1 MKTKTLLLAAAAVA
15 ACHLEAKPSFFLPE
29 TIYAA
34 PGVECNVYF
43 TDIFDSFTPN
53 RYVFEALS
61 EKGATQVERWF
72 WTPAPEDAGKCV
84 PLVIKA
90 WSDDAAVAT
99 VTTRVQVARA
109 PAPDAAS
116 RKVTFALLA
125 ASLTNS
131 RYQDQIKKD
140 MLDHGY
146 PLFTPVG
153 SNKPKDPLGAA
164 HDGYGG
170 FTFESFLTR
179 YALSTDE
186 IDNLQSEAERDQ
198 LRRFGEK
205 IPAGQEWRRGL
216 LKSPLV
222 KLVNGEKVVDA
233 HRWLAK
239 VNEGKAP
246 DIIAIELGVNGTFAQ
261 TESRLD
267 AHIRDS
273 QIVSAKKLVA
283 TLRSVAPDALIGI
296 CTEPLGCG
304 QDGYGQ
310 NYGAKISIVQ
320 GRRNIFRLN
329 RALKEWVESAGDP
342 RMVLVPFS
350 QAIDP
355 VHGFIR
361 VAVPA
366 HARTATKI
374 TRDHNALHPSA
385 DGGKQLG
392 DALYAWIANMLGDP
406 AAKITVDGS
415 VSP

>member
-1 MKTKTLLLAAAAVA
+1 MKTLLLAAAAVA

-43 TDIFDSFTPN
+43 SNILESFTPN
-53 RYVFEALS
+53 RYAFEAIC
-61 EKGATQVERWF
+61 EKGAAQVGRWF
-72 WTPAPEDAGKCV
+72 WTPAPEDAGKTV
-84 PLVIKA
+84 SLIIRA
-90 WSDDAAVAT
+90 WNDEESVAC

-109 PAPDAAS
+109 PASGAES

-140 MLDHGY
+140 MLEHGY

-153 SNKPKDPLGAA
+153 SKKPKDEQGAA

-205 IPAGQEWRRGL
+205 IPAGQEWRKGL

-222 KLVNGEKVVDA
+222 KLVNGEKVVDMN
-233 HRWLAK
+233 RWLAN
-239 VNEGKAP
+239 VNGGKAP
-246 DIIAIELGVNGTFAQ
+246 DIIVLELGVNGTFGQREAK
-261 TESRLD
+261 LD
-267 AHIRDS
+267 DHIQNS
-273 QIVSAKKLVA
+273 QIASAKTLVEK
-283 TLRSVAPDALIGI
+283 LRSVAPDALIGI
-296 CTEPLGCG
+296 CTEPIGCG

-310 NYGAKISIVQ
+310 NYGAKISLVQ

-329 RALKEWVESAGDP
+329 WALKAWVESAGDP
-342 RMVLVPFS
+342 RMVLVPFA

-355 VHGFIR
+355 VYGYIR
-361 VAVPA
+361 VSAPA
-366 HARTATKI
+366 HARTAVKI
-374 TRDHNALHPSA
+374 TRDHNALHPCA

-392 DALYAWIANMLGDP
+392 DTLYAWLSNILGDP
-406 AAKITVDGS
+406 SRKITVDGAFT
-415 VSP
+415 P